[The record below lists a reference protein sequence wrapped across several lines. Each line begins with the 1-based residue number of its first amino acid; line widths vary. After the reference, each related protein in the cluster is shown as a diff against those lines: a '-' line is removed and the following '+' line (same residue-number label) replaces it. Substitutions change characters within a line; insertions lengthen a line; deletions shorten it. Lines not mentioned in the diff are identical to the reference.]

1 MLVRADLPHFILL
14 GENGSFIKYGVDIQ
28 EEDLKAGLSPL
39 TKAKWG
45 EEPEALYGTFHT
57 TTKGLEITGKVKSET
72 GDYRAYYT
80 NIYDVIVNNEALIVT
95 PEQAKN
101 TIKIIEYAMESN
113 EKKRTIPISL

>member
-1 MLVRADLPHFILL
+1 
-14 GENGSFIKYGVDIQ
+14 
-28 EEDLKAGLSPL
+28 
-39 TKAKWG
+39 
-45 EEPEALYGTFHT
+45 
-57 TTKGLEITGKVKSET
+57 VKSET